1 MIVRRFLRLGIP
13 PLIGVLVVFCLVAV
27 VRAQAWLNRQA
38 ELYQQAALSLNATD
52 AAPQAIREK
61 ILVAANTALRFA
73 GEPPPPTT
81 VGAISGREDI
91 GHMTGNGG
99 LKALAAAQP
108 NERARCIRSPEP
120 VQRVTPDPMPAEGK
134 KVVTANVIDSRSRCA
149 PQISI
154 SDPINPER
162 APEQDEVRLTPV
174 TVFRSGA
181 QPTVY
186 RVPKE

>member
-1 MIVRRFLRLGIP
+1 MSVRRFLRLSIP
-13 PLIGVLVVFCLVAV
+13 PLIGVFVVFCLVAV

-52 AAPQAIREK
+52 VAPQASKEGIA
-61 ILVAANTALRFA
+61 VSANKASRLA
-73 GEPPPPTT
+73 GEPPPSTT
-81 VGAISGREDI
+81 VGAVSGREDI
-91 GHMTGNGG
+91 GHKTGNGG
-99 LKALAAAQP
+99 LGALAAVRP
-108 NERARCIRSPEP
+108 NERARCITSPEP

-134 KVVTANVIDSRSRCA
+134 KAVTANVIDRRSRCA
-149 PQISI
+149 PRISI
-154 SDPINPER
+154 SVPINPER

-174 TVFRSGA
+174 TVSRFGS